1 LLFVF
6 AKHNKPRFGGVC
18 YLARYRYN
26 ARLPK
31 LADLLDSRRDA
42 TNNGLVAQ
50 SVEQRIENPCVGGS
64 IPPRATRFSK
74 AYISV
79 SLFYFLQFQVN
90 SAIVEDIKN
99 ISAYLFQL
107 VAP

>member
-64 IPPRATRFSK
+64 IPPRATKKQGVARCAAPF
-74 AYISV
+74 
-79 SLFYFLQFQVN
+79 
-90 SAIVEDIKN
+90 
-99 ISAYLFQL
+99 LFQPVNKL
-107 VAP
+107 STSLGSLLIFTPSEIPGRGV

>member
-1 LLFVF
+1 VLEVPILSRIVIQCI
-6 AKHNKPRFGGVC
+6 PLQRF
-18 YLARYRYN
+18 
-26 ARLPK
+26 
-31 LADLLDSRRDA
+31 
-42 TNNGLVAQ
+42 
-50 SVEQRIENPCVGGS
+50 ENPCVGGS